1 MDNKCFTVEETA
13 NIMSLFAVSIVLLR
27 YMDGEVSDKSE
38 KLADRLE
45 EMIRRFK
52 PQNQGETL
60 ELITDIANGNKK
72 LFLYEAMEVLKDKE

>member
-1 MDNKCFTVEETA
+1 MEKTYTTNEVAD
-13 NIMSLFAVSIVLLR
+13 ILSLFAVSILLLR
-27 YMDGEVSDKSE
+27 YMDGEVCEKAE

-72 LFLYEAMEVLKDKE
+72 LFLYEAYEVLKGKE

>member
-1 MDNKCFTVEETA
+1 MDNKVYTAEETA
-13 NIMSLFAVSIVLLR
+13 NIMSLFTVFIVLLR

-52 PQNQGETL
+52 PQNQDEML
-60 ELITDIANGNKK
+60 ELIKDIASGHKK
-72 LFLYEAMEVLKDKE
+72 TFLYEAMEVLKDKK

>member
-52 PQNQGETL
+52 PQNQDETL
-60 ELITDIANGNKK
+60 ELIKDIAGGNKK

>member
-1 MDNKCFTVEETA
+1 MDNKYFTAEETA

-72 LFLYEAMEVLKDKE
+72 LFLYEAYEVLKVKE

>member
-1 MDNKCFTVEETA
+1 MDNKVYTAEEVA

-27 YMDGEVSDKSE
+27 YMDGEVSDRSE

-52 PQNQGETL
+52 PQNQDETL

>member
-1 MDNKCFTVEETA
+1 MEKTYTTNEVAD
-13 NIMSLFAVSIVLLR
+13 ILSLFAVSILLQR
-27 YMDGEVSDKSE
+27 YMDGEVCEKAE

-72 LFLYEAMEVLKDKE
+72 LFLYEAYEVLKVKE